1 MPNYKKMYFK
11 LFNDVTDAIELLKKA
26 QIDAEEEYINSS
38 EEEKNIL
45 KLKKNIN
52 KNNEEV

>member
-38 EEEKNIL
+38 EEEENIL
-45 KLKKNIN
+45 KLN